1 MDNRYG
7 KTSKL
12 DLTMEYRDDKTILSD
27 VFFTAPFKI
36 IKPFYDKD
44 YMQVMQI
51 SVSAGIMDGD
61 KQEISIKALENSK
74 SEIISQAYEKIH
86 KMENGFAQRSIEIE
100 IDANSQL
107 IYNPLPVIPF
117 KNSAFKNS
125 LSVNL
130 KDSSSKFILNEI
142 LTCGRVYSGEKF
154 EYKFYNSRVCV
165 RENGRLVFMDN
176 SRYSPDRT
184 DMSNIGMYEGYT
196 HLFNFVVFNYE
207 TVFSMLSDILSLATP
222 FYIAIIIA
230 FVLNIP
236 MRNIEHLYGKKIK
249 RHGLKRGISIATTLL
264 LAIILIILFSSF
276 IIPRLGESIA
286 LIITNI
292 FNFI

>member
-12 DLTMEYRDDKTILSD
+12 DLTMERRDDKTILSD

-51 SVSAGIMDGD
+51 SVSAGIMEGD

-86 KMENGFAQRSIEIE
+86 KMENGFAQRNIEIE
-100 IDANSQL
+100 IGANSEL

-142 LTCGRVYSGEKF
+142 LTCGRVGEKF

-207 TVFSMLSDILSLATP
+207 YDTEFLKNSVSVFCEENKYIGGVTTGNSNSLIIKILGDNADRLSKYSERLVKYFKKYKKWIN
-222 FYIAIIIA
+222 
-230 FVLNIP
+230 LN
-236 MRNIEHLYGKKIK
+236 KKIHFFVK
-249 RHGLKRGISIATTLL
+249 NLL
-264 LAIILIILFSSF
+264 TS
-276 IIPRLGESIA
+276 
-286 LIITNI
+286 
-292 FNFI
+292 

>member
-12 DLTMEYRDDKTILSD
+12 DLTMERRDDKTILSD

-51 SVSAGIMDGD
+51 SASAGIMEGD

-86 KMENGFAQRSIEIE
+86 KMENGFAQRNIEIE
-100 IDANSQL
+100 IGANSEL

-176 SRYSPDRT
+176 
-184 DMSNIGMYEGYT
+184 
-196 HLFNFVVFNYE
+196 
-207 TVFSMLSDILSLATP
+207 
-222 FYIAIIIA
+222 
-230 FVLNIP
+230 
-236 MRNIEHLYGKKIK
+236 
-249 RHGLKRGISIATTLL
+249 
-264 LAIILIILFSSF
+264 
-276 IIPRLGESIA
+276 
-286 LIITNI
+286 
-292 FNFI
+292 

>member
-12 DLTMEYRDDKTILSD
+12 DLTMERRDDKTILSD

-51 SVSAGIMDGD
+51 SVSAGIMEGD

-86 KMENGFAQRSIEIE
+86 KMENGFAQRNIEIE
-100 IDANSQL
+100 IGANSEL

-176 SRYSPDRT
+176 SRYSLDRT
-184 DMSNIGMYEGYT
+184 NMSNIGMYEGYT
-196 HLFNFVVFNYE
+196 NLFNFVVFNYDYDME
-207 TVFSMLSDILSLATP
+207 CLKNSVSVFCNENKYIGGVTTGDSNSLVIKILGDNADRLLKYSERLVEY
-222 FYIAIIIA
+222 FKKYKKWIN
-230 FVLNIP
+230 LN
-236 MRNIEHLYGKKIK
+236 KKI
-249 RHGLKRGISIATTLL
+249 HFL
-264 LAIILIILFSSF
+264 
-276 IIPRLGESIA
+276 
-286 LIITNI
+286 
-292 FNFI
+292 

>member
-12 DLTMEYRDDKTILSD
+12 DLTMERRDDKTILSD

-51 SVSAGIMDGD
+51 SVSAGIMEGD
-61 KQEISIKALENSK
+61 KQEISIKALENS
-74 SEIISQAYEKIH
+74 ISQAYEKIH
-86 KMENGFAQRSIEIE
+86 KMENGFAQRNIEIE
-100 IDANSQL
+100 IGANSEL

-207 TVFSMLSDILSLATP
+207 YDTEFLKNSVSVFCEENKYIGGVTTGNSNSLIIKILGDNADRLSKYSERLVKYFKKYKKWIN
-222 FYIAIIIA
+222 
-230 FVLNIP
+230 LN
-236 MRNIEHLYGKKIK
+236 KKIHFFVK
-249 RHGLKRGISIATTLL
+249 NLL
-264 LAIILIILFSSF
+264 TS
-276 IIPRLGESIA
+276 
-286 LIITNI
+286 
-292 FNFI
+292 

>member
-51 SVSAGIMDGD
+51 SVSAGIMEGD

-100 IDANSQL
+100 IDANSEL

-176 SRYSPDRT
+176 SV
-184 DMSNIGMYEGYT
+184 M
-196 HLFNFVVFNYE
+196 FNYE
-207 TVFSMLSDILSLATP
+207 YDTEFLKNSVSVFCEENK
-222 FYIAIIIA
+222 YIGG
-230 FVLNIP
+230 V
-236 MRNIEHLYGKKIK
+236 
-249 RHGLKRGISIATTLL
+249 TTGDSNS
-264 LAIILIILFSSF
+264 LIIKILGDNAD
-276 IIPRLGESIA
+276 RLSKYSER
-286 LIITNI
+286 LVKY
-292 FNFI
+292 FKKYKK